1 MIGYGSLATA
11 MALQRNQRQQ
21 VEMER
26 MARRQQDDIA
36 FMAQYRNRPDVKF
49 QRLFGSLIA
58 LVDGQP
64 HIPRV
69 KRKLP

>member
-11 MALQRNQRQQ
+11 VAPQRSQRQQ

-26 MARRQQDDIA
+26 MARRMQEEQV
-36 FMAQYRNRPDVKF
+36 FMSQYRNRPDVKF
-49 QRLFGSLIA
+49 QRIFGGLVA

-69 KRKLP
+69 KRK